1 MNHKQKIKESI
12 KNMNLTERLAWL
24 GEKSQLVSIESEKL
38 DDNYNE
44 VAKFGLGVI
53 KKSIDMVYHEE
64 FGMKPYTDARG
75 GVR

>member
-1 MNHKQKIKESI
+1 MNPKQKIKESI
-12 KNMNLTERLAWL
+12 KNMSLTERLAWL
-24 GEKSQLVSIESEKL
+24 SDKSQLVSIESDKL
-38 DDNYNE
+38 DDNYNA
-44 VAKFGLGVI
+44 VAKVGLDVI